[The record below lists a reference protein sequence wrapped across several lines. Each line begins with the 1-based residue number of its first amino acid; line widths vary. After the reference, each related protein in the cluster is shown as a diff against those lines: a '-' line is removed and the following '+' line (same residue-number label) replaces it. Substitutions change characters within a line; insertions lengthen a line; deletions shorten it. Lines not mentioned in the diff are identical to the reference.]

1 MHRDYFHWNH
11 FRFFG
16 KLCRWASFDKDGM
29 ITPYGIYMVLVNRK
43 NDILRVRRYSPPMEI
58 IKGDTLVPVLRCRG
72 KSWGK
77 EIYEWMPK

>member
-16 KLCRWASFDKDGM
+16 RLCRWASFDKDGM

-43 NDILRVRRYSPPMEI
+43 ND
-58 IKGDTLVPVLRCRG
+58 T
-72 KSWGK
+72 WGK

>member
-1 MHRDYFHWNH
+1 MHRDYFHWNL
-11 FRFFG
+11 FTFFG
-16 KLCRWASFDKDGM
+16 KLCRWASFGKDGM

-72 KSWGK
+72 KSWCK
-77 EIYEWMPK
+77 EIYEWMQK